1 LHPNCHRQVHHQ
13 GWHVTKPRPVTG
25 ALSKARAG

>member
-1 LHPNCHRQVHHQ
+1 LHPNGHRPVHHQ